1 MANLW
6 GNPNLKSF
14 KNNYIRRVIVDMA
27 RVFVHKNITGEVEEL
42 LIRAANHGAAFS
54 ADNLPAVLPAHA
66 MDDSKEATYGLKLQI
81 PNFLNE
87 MDCADLGFSQEG
99 DVFIYQH
106 FSLDEAKPEVELETY
121 FDEVSDLIGSK
132 QIQLGHTGKEVKFLA
147 YFLGLKDAAI
157 KSSFDN
163 EFVDATNYFQERM
176 GIPKTGKIDWYT
188 WQAIIPKGTER
199 IAAGYAGM
207 KVRALQSALM
217 VNGYNVPLTSRFG
230 TETLRAVRAF
240 QLDNNLRTTG
250 RVGFLEWNLLFQL
263 K

>member
-1 MANLW
+1 
-6 GNPNLKSF
+6 
-14 KNNYIRRVIVDMA
+14 MA

-42 LIRAANHGAAFS
+42 LIRAANHGAIFTH
-54 ADNLPAVLPAHA
+54 DNLPAILPAYA
-66 MDDSKEATYGLKLQI
+66 MDDSEEATYGLKLQV
-81 PNFLNE
+81 PNFFTE
-87 MDCADLGFSQEG
+87 MECNDLGFMQEG

-106 FSLDEAKPEVELETY
+106 FSLDDVKPEVELDGY

-132 QIQLGHTGKEVKFLA
+132 QIQLGHSGKEVKFLA
-147 YFLGLKDAAI
+147 YFLGLPNAAI
-157 KSSFDN
+157 KNTYDD
-163 EFVDATNYFQERM
+163 EFTSAVTYFQQRM
-176 GIPKTGKIDWYT
+176 GIPKTGKLDWYT
-188 WQAIIPKGTER
+188 WQTIIPKGTER

-240 QLDNNLRTTG
+240 QENNGLRATG
-250 RVGFLEWNLLFQL
+250 RVGFLEWNLLFKL